1 MPRPRMFHTHN
12 AAVPIARNF
21 LNSPINESMN
31 TPINIKSLSKEQL
44 QVLIKQGER
53 RLATLDTLTDLR
65 ELAEDE
71 RIYSIVNDILL
82 LAYQT
87 GVGKAEIF
95 KALAGSLRQP
105 LERIA
110 EAMPR
115 ISDDTAPNEA
125 QASGEEAAGEEAV
138 EPPQAAPVQR
148 TATVSL
154 SAHRHSK
161 PRERDAS
168 APQAP
173 SGRTPRSGHKPRT
186 VYAHPVDRNKTW
198 DGQGDM
204 PQWLRDALSFGR
216 RLEEFRVEGP

>member
-1 MPRPRMFHTHN
+1 
-12 AAVPIARNF
+12 
-21 LNSPINESMN
+21 MN
-31 TPINIKSLSKEQL
+31 TPINLESLGKEQL
-44 QVLIKQGER
+44 QALIEQGER
-53 RLATLDTLTDLR
+53 RLGTLDTLTDLR

-110 EAMPR
+110 EAMPQFT
-115 ISDDTAPNEA
+115 DDTSPGEA
-125 QASGEEAAGEEAV
+125 QAADEDMAGEEAV
-138 EPPQAAPVQR
+138 EPQQAAPVHR
-148 TATVSL
+148 AGTLSL
-154 SAHRHSK
+154 SAHKHSK
-161 PRERDAS
+161 PREREAS
-168 APQAP
+168 APQAQ
-173 SGRTPRSGHKPRT
+173 SGRTPRSGHKARP

-216 RLEEFRVEGP
+216 RLEEFRVEGH